1 MIPILSQIKSTN
13 KNPGKKHIPHGKRV
27 NGGIRQLHGCPA
39 SAAEV
44 WFGPVFKQ
52 LLRTQNRTQVRF
64 GHMGRTSDRTT
75 VNGSEGSGS
84 SSEPVRTGEL
94 DVYIRKN
101 HYFFYLITRLID
113 GDGRMSA
120 RDSEVCLSSSRNM
133 TLAIS
138 TFQELK
144 GSKCLR

>member
-1 MIPILSQIKSTN
+1 M
-13 KNPGKKHIPHGKRV
+13 
-27 NGGIRQLHGCPA
+27 
-39 SAAEV
+39 
-44 WFGPVFKQ
+44 
-52 LLRTQNRTQVRF
+52 
-64 GHMGRTSDRTT
+64 
-75 VNGSEGSGS
+75 NGSEGSGS
-84 SSEPVRTGEL
+84 SSEPVWTGEL

-101 HYFFYLITRLID
+101 HKFFYSITRLID

-144 GSKCLR
+144 GSKCLH